1 MVFSSTTV
9 TAGNAR
15 GIVVE
20 TGMSTRVGPI
30 ATLLKSNAGEGEKK
44 RSLNPLQPCLD
55 KYQPKMT
62 PLQHGLHKLGFLIG
76 SIAMFVCALVCVV
89 GLLRGVKD
97 LKNPDR
103 DSWLTVVMVAV
114 SLAVSA
120 VPEGLPMVVTI
131 CLSVGTAAMV
141 KTNVLV
147 RKLAAVETLG
157 AASGICTG
165 KTGTLTEGK
174 MTAIKMWGDFKLF
187 DITGKGFNPEGGIF
201 LNGVNQ
207 ATPGSTNVQVRTTLL
222 SCVLC
227 SNTQL
232 KQQEVEG
239 VMTWMPHGN
248 SSEAPLVVAAAKAG
262 IWEDYVAQEYPR
274 VVEVPFRSARRA
286 R

>member
-1 MVFSSTTV
+1 MLQFYNLIIAILLMAAIASLFLGKNVEATAILIIVTLNATVATAQENSATNALEALAQMSS
-9 TAGNAR
+9 
-15 GIVVE
+15 
-20 TGMSTRVGPI
+20 
-30 ATLLKSNAGEGEKK
+30 
-44 RSLNPLQPCLD
+44 PLCTPT
-55 KYQPKMT
+55 MT

-76 SIAMFVCALVCVV
+76 SIAMFVCALLCVV

-141 KTNVLV
+141 KKNVLV
-147 RKLAAVETLG
+147 RELAAVETLG
-157 AASGICTG
+157 AASGICTD

-207 ATPGSTNVQVRTTLL
+207 ATPAT
-222 SCVLC
+222 
-227 SNTQL
+227 
-232 KQQEVEG
+232 
-239 VMTWMPHGN
+239 
-248 SSEAPLVVAAAKAG
+248 
-262 IWEDYVAQEYPR
+262 
-274 VVEVPFRSARRA
+274 RS
-286 R
+286 